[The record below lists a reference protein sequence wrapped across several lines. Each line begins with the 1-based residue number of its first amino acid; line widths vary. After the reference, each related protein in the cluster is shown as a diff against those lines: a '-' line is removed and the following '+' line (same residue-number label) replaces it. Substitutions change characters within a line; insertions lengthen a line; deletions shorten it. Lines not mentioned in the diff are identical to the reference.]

1 MVTLA
6 MKRLGIVCLLLII
19 NLLLPGCRK
28 YDVDRDVL
36 PPGTPYTR
44 ENNAASL
51 WLYIYSDKIEK
62 RLDGK
67 IADNQGVIFNMD
79 CYIKAVNLSSERCLL
94 WIENDDPKTEVFSGF
109 VPLSARSDLAEKIT
123 FMSGETRTLRM
134 PMQSSFTIALQIG
147 EVVRRERWHVKQIG
161 GQRLDDHKPQNVL

>member
-1 MVTLA
+1 
-6 MKRLGIVCLLLII
+6 MKRLGIICLLLII

-51 WLYIYSDKIEK
+51 WLYIYSDRIEK

-67 IADNQGVIFNMD
+67 IADNREMAFSMD

-109 VPLSARSDLAEKIT
+109 EPLSARSDLAEKIT

-147 EVVRRERWHVKQIG
+147 EVVKRERWHVKQIG
-161 GQRLDDHKPQNVL
+161 GQHLDNRKPQNML